1 MEKRMNKILHDLN
14 ISLET
19 ANAALR
25 GSKTAGAKSYSLNSV
40 VSEKDEEKLRQQF
53 GYKDKAKAHKQR
65 PNVNS
70 LDTPSQTS
78 SKSNNISK
86 PTPLDIL
93 KSQTAHLQTTK
104 GQKKRNSMTKATV
117 EKPLTFSQYMK
128 TPRHLN
134 TCQNRFFFGKI
145 VPKQAASIREALR
158 NLLGEEYVS
167 KEIPLFKVV
176 GSTTKAYVV
185 KYKFYYFSITG
196 HRTLVKEECFA
207 TWIASA
213 LSEAVNK
220 GHITKMDYHLFVKTY
235 LSEVLKS
242 KKKKTKSAK
251 KRQWVSIVS
260 VPFGGMNR
268 R

>member
-1 MEKRMNKILHDLN
+1 MNKLLHDLN

-25 GSKTAGAKSYSLNSV
+25 GSRTAGVKTYSINSV

-53 GYKDKAKAHKQR
+53 GYKGRTKAQKQT
-65 PNVNS
+65 PDVNS
-70 LDTPSQTS
+70 SNTPSQMS
-78 SKSNNISK
+78 SEGNCVPKQ
-86 PTPLDIL
+86 TPLDIL
-93 KSQTAHLQTTK
+93 KSQTAHLKTTK
-104 GQKKRNSMTKATV
+104 GQKKRNSKTKATV

-128 TPRHLN
+128 NPRHLN
-134 TCQNRFFFGKI
+134 TCQNRFLYGKI
-145 VPKQAASIREALR
+145 VPKQVASIRDALR

-167 KEIPLFKVV
+167 KEMPLFKVV
-176 GSTTKAYVV
+176 GSTTKTYVV
-185 KYKFYYFSITG
+185 KYKYYYFSITG
-196 HRTLVKEECFA
+196 RRTLVKEECFA
-207 TWIASA
+207 TWIACA

-235 LSEVLKS
+235 LSEVLKP
-242 KKKKTKSAK
+242 KKKKTKPAK
-251 KRQWVSIVS
+251 KKQWVSIVS

>member
-1 MEKRMNKILHDLN
+1 MKKRMNKIMHDLN

-25 GSKTAGAKSYSLNSV
+25 GSKAMGVKSYSINSV
-40 VSEKDEEKLRQQF
+40 VSGKDEEKLQQKF

-65 PNVNS
+65 PDVNS
-70 LDTPSQTS
+70 SDTPLQKS
-78 SKSNNISK
+78 SKGNNIPK

-93 KSQTAHLQTTK
+93 KSQTAHLTTTK
-104 GQKKRNSMTKATV
+104 GQKKRNSRTKATV
-117 EKPLTFSQYMK
+117 EKPLTFSKYMK
-128 TPRHLN
+128 APRHLN

-145 VPKQAASIREALR
+145 VPKQAANIRETLR
-158 NLLGEEYVS
+158 NLLGEEYIG
-167 KEIPLFKVV
+167 KEMPLFKVV
-176 GSTTKAYVV
+176 DSTNKTYVV
-185 KYKFYYFSITG
+185 KYKYYYFSITG
-196 HRTLVKEECFA
+196 RRTLVKEECFA
-207 TWIASA
+207 TWIACA